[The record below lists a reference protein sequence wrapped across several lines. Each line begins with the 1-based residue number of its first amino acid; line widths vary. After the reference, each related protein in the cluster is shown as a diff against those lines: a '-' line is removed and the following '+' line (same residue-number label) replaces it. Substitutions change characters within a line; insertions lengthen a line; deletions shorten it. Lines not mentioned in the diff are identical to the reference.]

1 MQDLSQKLEDNFY
14 TDIESLKTLTA
25 ENLKDIGFPIH
36 FINKMIWEERK
47 TKTFKD
53 FREV

>member
-1 MQDLSQKLEDNFY
+1 MQDLAQKLEDNLY

-25 ENLKDIGFPIH
+25 ENLKDMEFPTH

-53 FREV
+53 FGEV